1 MMLPILISV
10 SVAPVSYF
18 FCANAPLLVAASS
31 ARAAAKAPSRRLI
44 ADILIS
50 LGSRWMCHLLF
61 VWSAWRLLADIE
73 YLSAPSS
80 NKKPSATASRGAI
93 FSLILG
99 KLPPGGILVNG

>member
-31 ARAAAKAPSRRLI
+31 ARAAAKAPSRKLI
-44 ADILIS
+44 TGILIS

-61 VWSAWRLLADIE
+61 VWSAWRLLGGIE
-73 YLSAPSS
+73 YLSVPSS
-80 NKKPSATASRGAI
+80 NKKPPRRRRGGRY
-93 FSLILG
+93 LVG
-99 KLPPGGILVNG
+99 RCGQLPAGRNIN